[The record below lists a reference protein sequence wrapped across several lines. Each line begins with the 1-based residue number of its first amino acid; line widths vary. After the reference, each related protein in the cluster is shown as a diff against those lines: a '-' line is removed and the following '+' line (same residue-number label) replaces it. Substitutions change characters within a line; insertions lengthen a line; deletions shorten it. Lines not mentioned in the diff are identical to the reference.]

1 MSQSV
6 ARLKEL
12 LFDSEAQALVDL
24 TRRID
29 EVATADVN
37 AREEIKKE
45 ISGVLERAGTTERFT
60 ASVSEVIN
68 EALRRAEVTEHSDLS
83 NTIAPMVVTTIK
95 TELRNSQDE
104 MVEALYPIT
113 GRLVKAYVASA
124 IKDLTVEMNRRLEQ
138 NPLML
143 RLQSLTTGRSVA
155 ELALAGTQDFEIEE
169 LFLIRRGSGELI
181 AHWPPLADSRREQM
195 VSGVLAAIN
204 AVANEAFAA
213 DEASLRQIDMDQS
226 TVYLRA
232 SPLYLLAAK
241 CTGVAPKGIEQ
252 GLDDAFLDTVEKQH
266 GADALPAGEAAA
278 WHARLLD
285 DLGNDLKASIETQKS
300 EIRAPAGNPLK
311 VLAAVVL
318 VPLLLLIGWWWASEF
333 ANDRAQT
340 TGERVVAATAQMQGY
355 PARFHASRFG
365 RNLTVSGLA
374 PSASVKDK
382 VLNRLT
388 LVLPDTVIQDE
399 LNVVPGSDITIPDQ
413 TPAIDDL
420 RRSVREAQGAAV
432 FAAIR
437 RSGERGVRRL
447 AEAEGD
453 LRQAAAA
460 SIDEARAAALARHA
474 ASVGVIAKEAQS
486 MTAALA
492 AQRPDEATLSRS
504 AAAFQ
509 AVAARIDTE
518 VAGVLKA
525 LGDTAQRTSSATAAD
540 DQDRGAAPD
549 LAADAMAS
557 KAERL
562 AAIASVAAL
571 TTKLAARPLPAPV
584 EASPRDKL
592 KDLATRSAVFFGN
605 GMDYRDPTATA
616 RTLDTLVPY
625 LKAAPVLVRVVG
637 YTDIAGTSTN
647 NSTLAAERA
656 ERVRQ
661 DLIARGASAS
671 RLTAVGRAEAKDLSM
686 SQGPDSPNRRVE
698 FEIGFDG
705 EGGP

>member
-1 MSQSV
+1 MSESV

-12 LFDSEAQALVDL
+12 LFDSEAQALADL

-29 EVATADVN
+29 QVAITESA
-37 AREEIKKE
+37 ARAEIKKE
-45 ISGVLERAGTTERFT
+45 ISGVIERAGTTERFT

-68 EALRRAEVTEHSDLS
+68 EALQRAEVTEHSELS

-138 NPLML
+138 NPVML

-195 VSGVLAAIN
+195 VSGVLAAVN

-213 DEASLRQIDMDQS
+213 DQSSMRQIDMDQS

-252 GLDDAFLDTVEKQH
+252 VLDDAFLDTVEKQH
-266 GADALPAGEAAA
+266 DAETLPPSAAA
-278 WHARLLD
+278 EWHARLLG
-285 DLGNDLKASIETQKS
+285 DLGNELKSQIEAQKS
-300 EIRAPAGNPLK
+300 EMRAPAGNPLK
-311 VLAAVVL
+311 TLAATIL
-318 VPLLLLIGWWWASEF
+318 IPLLLLIGWWWASDF
-333 ANDRAQT
+333 ANDRAQLA
-340 TGERVVAATAQMQGY
+340 GERIVASTSAMQGY
-355 PARFHASRFG
+355 PARFRASGFG

-374 PSASVKDK
+374 PSASVKEK
-382 VLNRLT
+382 VLARLT
-388 LVLPDTVIQDE
+388 LVLPNTVIQDE

-420 RRSVREAQGAAV
+420 RKSVRDVEGTIVLAAV
-432 FAAIR
+432 R
-437 RSGERGVRRL
+437 RAGERGVRRL
-447 AEAEGD
+447 AEAEDD
-453 LRQAAAA
+453 LRRAAAA
-460 SIDEARAAALARHA
+460 TIDEARAATLARHA
-474 ASVGVIAKEAQS
+474 ASVGVIAREAQS
-486 MTAALA
+486 ATAALA
-492 AQRPDEATLSRS
+492 ASAPADQGAAIKAASTFAALAT
-504 AAAFQ
+504 
-509 AVAARIDTE
+509 RIDTE
-518 VAGVLKA
+518 IAGVLKA
-525 LGDTAQRTSSATAAD
+525 LGETAQREGAGADEADHGTS
-540 DQDRGAAPD
+540 PD

-557 KAERL
+557 KSERL
-562 AAIASVAAL
+562 AAIASVALL
-571 TTKLAARPLPAPV
+571 TMKLAPRPVAAPAEP
-584 EASPRDKL
+584 SPRDKL
-592 KDLATRSAVFFGN
+592 KEIVGRSAVFFGN
-605 GMDYRDPTATA
+605 SLEYRDEAATA

-625 LKAAPVLVRVVG
+625 LKAAQVLVRVVG
-637 YTDIAGTSTN
+637 YTDIAGTPGS

-686 SQGPDSPNRRVE
+686 GQGPESPNRRVE

-705 EGGP
+705 EVAP

>member
-1 MSQSV
+1 MSESV

-12 LFDSEAQALVDL
+12 LFESEAQALVDL

-29 EVATADVN
+29 QVATTESA

-45 ISGVLERAGTTERFT
+45 ISGVIERAGTTERFT

-68 EALRRAEVTEHSDLS
+68 EALQRAEVTKHSELS
-83 NTIAPMVVTTIK
+83 TTIAPMVVTTIK
-95 TELRNSQDE
+95 TELKNSQDE

-124 IKDLTVEMNRRLEQ
+124 IKDLTEQMNRRLEQ

-195 VSGVLAAIN
+195 VSGVLAAVN

-213 DEASLRQIDMDQS
+213 DQSSMRQIEMDQS

-252 GLDDAFLDTVEKQH
+252 ALDDAFLDTVEKQH
-266 GADALPAGEAAA
+266 DAETLPPAAA
-278 WHARLLD
+278 AEWHARLLG
-285 DLGNDLKASIETQKS
+285 DLGNELKSQIEAQKS
-300 EIRAPAGNPLK
+300 EMRAPAGNPLK
-311 VLAAVVL
+311 MLAAIIL
-318 VPLLLLIGWWWASEF
+318 IPLLLLIGWWWASDF

-340 TGERVVAATAQMQGY
+340 AGERVVAATSAMQGY
-355 PARFHASRFG
+355 PARFRASGFG

-374 PSASVKDK
+374 PSASVKEK

-388 LVLPDTVIQDE
+388 LVLPNTVIQDE

-420 RRSVREAQGAAV
+420 RKSVRDVEGTVVFTAV
-432 FAAIR
+432 R
-437 RSGERGVRRL
+437 RAGERGVRRL
-447 AEAEGD
+447 VEAEGD
-453 LRQAAAA
+453 LRRAAAA
-460 SIDEARAAALARHA
+460 TIEEARAATLARHA

-486 MTAALA
+486 TTAALA
-492 AQRPDEATLSRS
+492 AAERADQG
-504 AAAFQ
+504 AAAK
-509 AVAARIDTE
+509 AASAFAALATRIDTE
-518 VAGVLKA
+518 IAGVLKA
-525 LGDTAQRTSSATAAD
+525 LGETAQRESAGAD
-540 DQDRGAAPD
+540 EADRGTAPD

-557 KAERL
+557 KSERL
-562 AAIASVAAL
+562 AAIASVASL
-571 TTKLAARPLPAPV
+571 TMKLAPRPVAAPV
-584 EASPRDKL
+584 EPSPRDKL
-592 KDLATRSAVFFGN
+592 KEIAGRSAVFFGN
-605 GMDYRDPTATA
+605 SLDYRDEAATA
-616 RTLDTLVPY
+616 RTLDALVPY
-625 LKAAPVLVRVVG
+625 LKAAQVLVRVVG
-637 YTDIAGTSTN
+637 YTDIAGTSAG

-686 SQGPDSPNRRVE
+686 SQGPESPNRRVE

-705 EGGP
+705 EGAP